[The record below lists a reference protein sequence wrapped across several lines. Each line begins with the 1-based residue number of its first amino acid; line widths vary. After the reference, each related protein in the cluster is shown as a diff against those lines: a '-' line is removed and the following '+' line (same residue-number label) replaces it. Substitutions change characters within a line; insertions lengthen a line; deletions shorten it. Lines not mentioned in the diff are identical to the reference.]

1 MGSEIMCVFVA
12 TLSIEFIIFQ
22 VCLPM
27 FADVV
32 GVHFV
37 VNANHVVSIHY
48 VVNFVY
54 CVVTSVHYVVNFPY
68 AGGAHYVSC
77 IHSMLL

>member
-1 MGSEIMCVFVA
+1 
-12 TLSIEFIIFQ
+12 
-22 VCLPM
+22 M
-27 FADVV
+27 FANVHDVV

-37 VNANHVVSIHY
+37 VNANHVVSIHC

-54 CVVTSVHYVVNFPY
+54 CVVTNVHYVVNFPY

-77 IHSMLL
+77 IHYMLL